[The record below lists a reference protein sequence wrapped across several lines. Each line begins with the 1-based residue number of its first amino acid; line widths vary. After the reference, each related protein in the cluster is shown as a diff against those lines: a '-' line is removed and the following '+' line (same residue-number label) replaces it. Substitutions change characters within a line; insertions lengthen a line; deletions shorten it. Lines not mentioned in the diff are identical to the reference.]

1 MHLGSFRCLSLF
13 FCALALSSLG
23 FSQSEVGASSLNG
36 TVSDPSGAA
45 VANAQVI
52 AHNSSTG
59 FVRQGVTTGAGL
71 YNFSGLPVGAY
82 ELSVEAPGFKPIRIA
97 NIYLAVGTASTL
109 NVDLQLGAATSEVTV
124 LSEAPLIETSR
135 TVTSTAISSRQV
147 EDLPING
154 RNFLDFTLLS
164 PGVVRDP
171 TRSGDLSF
179 GGQRG
184 TSNSLLID
192 GSDANNTFYGQS
204 VGRAGTG
211 RNPYSFSEDAIQ
223 ELQVNTN
230 NYAAEIGRAG
240 GGVINVITKSG
251 TNSFHGDA
259 FEFFRDKALNANTW
273 DNNAQGRPK
282 RAYHFNQFGGDIG
295 GPVLKNK
302 LFFFFDYDGQRNT
315 TPNVVTLGALPSA
328 NDPLGLS
335 VLPSLAPYLTSYANS
350 LNNDVYLGKVDWN
363 VTDNQH
369 VSFRY
374 NANRFKGLNYE
385 NAGATSAQG
394 HTGNSNVSTDNVGM
408 IYTAAFTPNSVLE
421 GRFFYTRDDEPG
433 AANSTAPE
441 TIIQQGGLTALSF
454 GRNSFSPRYTNVST
468 YQPTVTF
475 SLTKGAHTMRAGADV
490 IFQKIGNFFPG
501 NFSGSYAFPSFDNY
515 ATNTPNM
522 FTQAFAGPGTTGA
535 TSNPN
540 INEYAFFLQDSWRV
554 NSKLTLNY
562 GVRYDLFDHA
572 QPPVFNPTPSLAAL
586 GISTN
591 RIHIDRKD
599 YSPRFGFAYAPTA
612 DGKTV
617 LRGGY
622 GIFYAVTPSIFTGT
636 AFTQNGIQV
645 QTFTYTAPTNVIP
658 VTYPNLLAGIPSTNR
673 TPSLFIF
680 SKDFQ
685 NAQTQQW
692 NFSVQRQLGNSY
704 SVTVGY
710 LGVKGSHLSRDR
722 DINLFPA
729 VSATSSASNAT
740 GGLALTFLRHPAG
753 RPYAGFQRI
762 MLADSGADSIYHA
775 GFVQLTKRF
784 SRNFLVQTS
793 YTWSHAIDDNP
804 DATQVVVGTDDAK
817 SVQDSLLPNLDRGNS
832 NSDIR
837 GRFVFSG
844 VWDWRFIPAGGN
856 PILRHALNGWQLS
869 TIANLQTGR
878 PYNSTIGGNSDI
890 NNDGNTRS
898 DRTPGEG
905 RNALRGP
912 NFLNDDIR
920 LSRFFPLGTE
930 RVKLQLI
937 GEAFNITNR
946 VNFINLRTTKYNYS
960 TASDLPPNT
969 FTFIPTTNFLTP
981 LLGSAASDPR
991 ILQLAAKIVF

>member
-1 MHLGSFRCLSLF
+1 MLSGLLRCCFFVILSL
-13 FCALALSSLG
+13 AATSLG
-23 FSQSEVGASSLNG
+23 FSQSEVGTTSLNG
-36 TVSDPSGAA
+36 TVTDPAGA
-45 VANAQVI
+45 VVPNAQVT
-52 AHNSSTG
+52 ARSNATG
-59 FVRQGVTTGAGL
+59 FTRQAETTGAGF
-71 YNFSGLPVGAY
+71 YNLSGLPVGTY
-82 ELSVEAPGFKPIRIA
+82 EVSVTAAGFKPVRIA
-97 NIYLAVGTASTL
+97 TVNLAVGAAATL
-109 NVDLQLGAATSEVTV
+109 NVNLQVGSATAEVTV
-124 LSEAPLIETSR
+124 VGDAPVVETSR
-135 TVTSTAISSRQV
+135 TVTSTSIASRQV
-147 EDLPING
+147 ESLPING
-154 RNFLDFTLLS
+154 RNFLEFTLLT

-171 TRSGDLSF
+171 SRTGDLSF

-251 TNSFHGDA
+251 TNSFHGDV
-259 FEFFRDKALNANTW
+259 FEFYRDKSLNANTW

-302 LFFFFDYDGQRNT
+302 AFFFFDYDGQRNT
-315 TPNVVTLGALPSA
+315 TPNVVTPGVFPAA
-328 NDPLGLS
+328 NDTVGQQ
-335 VLPSLAPYLTSYANS
+335 VLASLAPYLTSYANS

-363 VTDNQH
+363 ITDNQH
-369 VSFRY
+369 ISFRY

-394 HTGNSNVSTDNVGM
+394 HTGNSNVSTDNAGF

-433 AANSTAPE
+433 QANSSAPE
-441 TIIQQGGLTALSF
+441 TIIQQNGQTVLSF
-454 GRNSFSPRYTNVST
+454 GRNSFSPRFTNVST

-475 SLTKGAHTMRAGADV
+475 ALTKGTHTMKAGADV
-490 IFQKIGNFFPG
+490 IFQKIANFFPG
-501 NFSGSYAFPSFDNY
+501 NFSGSYNFPSFAAY
-515 ATNTPNM
+515 AANQPTQ

-540 INEYAFFLQDSWRV
+540 VNEYAFFLQDSWRV
-554 NSKLTLNY
+554 SSKLTLNY
-562 GVRYDLFDHA
+562 GIRYDLFDYA
-572 QPPVFNPTPSLAAL
+572 QPSVSNPSASLAAL
-586 GISTN
+586 GLSTN
-591 RIHIDRKD
+591 RIHIDRTD
-599 YSPRFGFAYAPTA
+599 YSPRFGFAYSPWA
-612 DGKTV
+612 DGRTV

-645 QTFTYTAPTNVIP
+645 QTFTYTAPASPIP
-658 VTYPNLLAGIPSTNR
+658 VTYPNLLASIPTVNR

-680 SKDFQ
+680 ARDFR

-692 NFSVQRQLGNSY
+692 NFNVQHQLGRDY
-704 SVTVGY
+704 SITLGY
-710 LGVKGSHLSRDR
+710 LGVKGSHLSRAR
-722 DINLFPA
+722 DINLFPS
-729 VSATSSASNAT
+729 VPFTSVATPA
-740 GGLALTFLRHPAG
+740 GGLALTYLRHPSG
-753 RPYAGFQRI
+753 RPYSSFQRI

-784 SRNFLVQTS
+784 SHSFLLQTS
-793 YTWSHAIDDNP
+793 YTWAHAIDDNP

-817 SVQDSLLPNLDRGNS
+817 SVQDSLLPNLDRGNA

-837 GRFVFSG
+837 SRFVFSG
-844 VWDWRFIPAGGN
+844 VWDSNFVPSGAN
-856 PILRHALNGWQLS
+856 ALLRYALNGWQLS
-869 TIANLQTGR
+869 TIATLQSGR
-878 PYNSTIGGNSDI
+878 PYNSTIGGTPDI

-912 NFLNDDIR
+912 KFLSDDVR
-920 LSRFFPLGTE
+920 LSRFFPLGSE
-930 RVKLQLI
+930 RVRLQVI
-937 GEAFNITNR
+937 GEAFNVTNR
-946 VNFINLRTTKYNYS
+946 VNFVNLRTTQYN
-960 TASDLPPNT
+960 
-969 FTFIPTTNFLTP
+969 FTGNSFVPAPGFLTP
-981 LLGSAASDPR
+981 AVGSAAGDPR

>member
-1 MHLGSFRCLSLF
+1 MRKNLCCLTLGVLLWGVT
-13 FCALALSSLG
+13 ALAQESG
-23 FSQSEVGASSLNG
+23 GATING
-36 TVSDPSGAA
+36 TVTDASGGLVTGAKITA
-45 VANAQVI
+45 TQT
-52 AHNSSTG
+52 STG
-59 FVRQGVTTGAGL
+59 AQRTTQTSSAGL
-71 YNFSGLPVGAY
+71 YSLSALPAGSYDVTVG
-82 ELSVEAPGFKPIRIA
+82 APGFKQA
-97 NIYLAVGTASTL
+97 KFAAVPVSVGAVVTL
-109 NVDLQLGAATSEVTV
+109 DAHLEVGATMETVDVSAD
-124 LSEAPLIETSR
+124 APVVETSR
-135 TVTSTAISSRQV
+135 SQTATVVNQKAIA
-147 EDLPING
+147 DLPIDG
-154 RNFLDFTLLS
+154 RNFLDFAALT

-171 TRSGDLSF
+171 SRSGDLSF

-184 TSNSLLID
+184 TANSLLID

-240 GGVINVITKSG
+240 GGVINVITKAG
-251 TNSFHGDA
+251 TNAFHGDV
-259 FEFFRDKALNANTW
+259 FEFYRDKSLNANTW
-273 DNNAQGRPK
+273 DNNTQGRPK

-295 GPVLKNK
+295 GPVIKNK
-302 LFFFFDYDGQRNT
+302 VFFFFDYDGQRNT
-315 TPNVVTLGALPSA
+315 TPNVVTPGVPATTTV
-328 NDPLGLS
+328 GQQ
-335 VLPSLAPYLTSYANS
+335 VLASLAPYLVSYVNS

-363 VTDNQH
+363 ITDNQH
-369 VSFRY
+369 ISVLY

-394 HTGNSNVSTDNVGM
+394 HTGNSNVSTDNAGF

-433 AANSTAPE
+433 QANSSAPE
-441 TIIQQGGLTALSF
+441 TIIQQNGQTVLSF
-454 GRNSFSPRYTNVST
+454 GRNSFSPRFTNVST

-475 SLTKGAHTMRAGADV
+475 SLTRGAHTMRAGADL
-490 IFQKIGNFFPG
+490 IFQKIANFFPG
-501 NFSGSYAFPSFDNY
+501 NFSGSYTFPSFAAY
-515 ATNTPNM
+515 AANQPNQ

-540 INEYAFFLQDSWRV
+540 VNEYAFFIQDSWRV
-554 NSKLTLNY
+554 TSKLTLNY
-562 GVRYDLFDHA
+562 GLRYDLFDYA
-572 QPPVFNPTPSLAAL
+572 QPPVFNPNASLAAL

-591 RIHIDRKD
+591 RIHTDRTD
-599 YSPRFGFAYAPTA
+599 YSPRFGFAYAPT
-612 DGKTV
+612 DNGHTV

-645 QTFTYTAPTNVIP
+645 QTFTYTAPGTPIP
-658 VTYPNLLAGIPSTNR
+658 VTYPNLLTSIPTVNR

-680 SKDFQ
+680 AKDFR

-692 NFSVQRQLGNSY
+692 NFNVQHQLGNNY
-704 SVTVGY
+704 SITLGY
-710 LGVKGSHLSRDR
+710 LGVKGSHLSRAR

-729 VSATSSASNAT
+729 VQVTSIATAA
-740 GGLALTFLRHPAG
+740 GGLALPYMRHPNG
-753 RPYAGFQRI
+753 RPYSAFQRI

-784 SRNFLVQTS
+784 SHSFLLQTS
-793 YTWSHAIDDNP
+793 FTWSHAIDDNP
-804 DATQVVVGTDDAK
+804 DPTQVVVGTDDAK
-817 SVQDSLLPNLDRGNS
+817 SVQDSLLPNLDRGNA
-832 NSDIR
+832 NADIR
-837 GRFVFSG
+837 KRFVFSG
-844 VWDWRFIPAGGN
+844 VWDWNFVPSGAN
-856 PILRHALNGWQLS
+856 PILRHAINGWQLS
-869 TIANLQTGR
+869 TIATVQSGR
-878 PYNSTIGGNSDI
+878 PYNSTIGGTPDI

-912 NFLNDDIR
+912 KFLTDDVR
-920 LSRFFPLGTE
+920 LSRFSPLGSE
-930 RVKLQLI
+930 RVRLQII

-946 VNFINLRTTKYNYS
+946 TNFINLRTTRYNFVGNS
-960 TASDLPPNT
+960 FVPLS
-969 FTFIPTTNFLTP
+969 NFLTP
-981 LLGSAASDPR
+981 ALGNAAADPR